1 MLPYIKIN
9 AIIGYN
15 TNTKTMPLLSE
26 LVNDINAEQDAL
38 MLKDRMKAFALQYC
52 EALAEN
58 YKRYRIAMH
67 ERSAVTPPMG
77 RAELSAYA
85 IEQLAAIA
93 NGTEPLMKFRL
104 SEGKKYWKVIQVD
117 HRGGKYQ
124 DASVVAFISFKG
136 EVFKPASWKAPAKG
150 VRFDFRIIKER
161 EAALDPAKASWSG
174 GSLYY
179 R

>member
-1 MLPYIKIN
+1 
-9 AIIGYN
+9 
-15 TNTKTMPLLSE
+15 
-26 LVNDINAEQDAL
+26 
-38 MLKDRMKAFALQYC
+38 
-52 EALAEN
+52 
-58 YKRYRIAMH
+58 
-67 ERSAVTPPMG
+67 
-77 RAELSAYA
+77 
-85 IEQLAAIA
+85 
-93 NGTEPLMKFRL
+93 MKFRL
-104 SEGKKYWKVIQVD
+104 QEGKKYWKVIQRD
-117 HRGGKYQ
+117 WRNGGYQ

>member
-1 MLPYIKIN
+1 M
-9 AIIGYN
+9 AYN
-15 TNTKTMPLLSE
+15 KDIQTTNTIMPLLSE

-38 MLKDRMKAFALQYC
+38 MLKDRMKAYALQYC
-52 EALAEN
+52 EALREN

-77 RAELSAYA
+77 RQELAAYA
-85 IEQLAAIA
+85 VEQLAGIA

-104 SEGKKYWKVIQVD
+104 QEGKKYWKVIQRD
-117 HRGGKYQ
+117 WRGGGYV

>member
-1 MLPYIKIN
+1 
-9 AIIGYN
+9 
-15 TNTKTMPLLSE
+15 MPLLSE
-26 LVNDINAEQDAL
+26 LVNEINAEQDAL
-38 MLKDRMKAFALQYC
+38 MLKDRMKAYALQYC

-58 YKRYRIAMH
+58 YKQYRIAMH
-67 ERSAVTPPMG
+67 QRSATNPPMG
-77 RAELSAYA
+77 RAELSEYA
-85 IEQLAAIA
+85 IEQLAGIA

-104 SEGKKYWKVIQVD
+104 SEGKKYWKVIQRD
-117 HRGGKYQ
+117 YRGGAYQ

>member
-1 MLPYIKIN
+1 M
-9 AIIGYN
+9 
-15 TNTKTMPLLSE
+15 LLSE

-38 MLKDRMKAFALQYC
+38 MLKHRIYQYALQYC
-52 EALAEN
+52 QALAEN
-58 YKRYRIAMH
+58 YKQYRINMH
-67 ERSAVTPPMG
+67 QQSIINPPSG
-77 RAELSAYA
+77 REDCRTYA
-85 IEQLAAIA
+85 AEQLAGIA
-93 NGTEPLMKFRL
+93 NGTERLMNFRL
-104 SEGKKYWKVIQVD
+104 NEGKKYWKVIQQNPNSN
-117 HRGGKYQ
+117 GGYS

-161 EAALDPAKASWSG
+161 EAALDPKLAQWTG

>member
-1 MLPYIKIN
+1 
-9 AIIGYN
+9 
-15 TNTKTMPLLSE
+15 MPLLSE

-38 MLKDRMKAFALQYC
+38 MLKERMRQYALQYC
-52 EALAEN
+52 EALREN
-58 YKRYRIAMH
+58 YKRYRINMH
-67 ERSAVTPPMG
+67 QNSITNPPMG

-85 IEQLAAIA
+85 AEQLAGIA
-93 NGTEPLMKFRL
+93 NGTERLMKFKL
-104 SEGKKYWKVIQVD
+104 SEGKKYWKVIQQNPNSE
-117 HRGGKYQ
+117 GGYS

-136 EVFKPASWKAPAKG
+136 EVFKPASWRAPAKG

>member
-1 MLPYIKIN
+1 M
-9 AIIGYN
+9 
-15 TNTKTMPLLSE
+15 LLSE

-38 MLKDRMKAFALQYC
+38 MLKHRIYQYALQYC
-52 EALAEN
+52 QALAEN
-58 YKRYRIAMH
+58 YKQYRINMH
-67 ERSAVTPPMG
+67 QQSIINPPSG
-77 RAELSAYA
+77 REDCRTYA
-85 IEQLAAIA
+85 AEQLAGIA
-93 NGTEPLMKFRL
+93 NGTERLMNFRL
-104 SEGKKYWKVIQVD
+104 NEGKKYWKVIQQNPNSN
-117 HRGGKYQ
+117 GGYS

-161 EAALDPAKASWSG
+161 EAALDPKKATWTG

>member
-1 MLPYIKIN
+1 
-9 AIIGYN
+9 
-15 TNTKTMPLLSE
+15 MPLLSE
-26 LVNDINAEQDAL
+26 LIADINAEQDML
-38 MLKDRMKAFALQYC
+38 MLKDRMKQYALQYC

-67 ERSAVTPPMG
+67 ENSIKNPPSG

-85 IEQLAAIA
+85 AEQLAGIA

-104 SEGKKYWKVIQVD
+104 SEGKKYWKVIQQNPNSE
-117 HRGGKYQ
+117 GGYS
-124 DASVVAFISFKG
+124 DGSVTAFISFKG

-161 EAALDPAKASWSG
+161 EAALDPAKATWTG

>member
-1 MLPYIKIN
+1 
-9 AIIGYN
+9 
-15 TNTKTMPLLSE
+15 MPLLSE

-38 MLKDRMKAFALQYC
+38 MLKERIWEYALAYC
-52 EALAEN
+52 CALAEN
-58 YKRYRIAMH
+58 YKQYRINMH
-67 ERSAVTPPMG
+67 QQSIINPPSG
-77 RAELSAYA
+77 REDCRTYA
-85 IEQLAAIA
+85 AEQLAGIA
-93 NGTEPLMKFRL
+93 NGTEQLMKFRL
-104 SEGKKYWKVIQVD
+104 QEGKKYWKVIQRD
-117 HRGGKYQ
+117 WRNGGYQ

>member
-1 MLPYIKIN
+1 M
-9 AIIGYN
+9 
-15 TNTKTMPLLSE
+15 LLSE

-38 MLKDRMKAFALQYC
+38 MLKHRIYQYALQYC
-52 EALAEN
+52 QALAEN
-58 YKRYRIAMH
+58 YKQYRINMH
-67 ERSAVTPPMG
+67 QQSIINPPSG
-77 RAELSAYA
+77 REDCRTYA
-85 IEQLAAIA
+85 AEQLAGIA
-93 NGTEPLMKFRL
+93 NGTERLMNFRL
-104 SEGKKYWKVIQVD
+104 NEGKKYWKVIQQNPNSN
-117 HRGGKYQ
+117 GGYS

>member
-1 MLPYIKIN
+1 
-9 AIIGYN
+9 
-15 TNTKTMPLLSE
+15 MPLLSE

-38 MLKDRMKAFALQYC
+38 MLKDRMKAYALQYC
-52 EALAEN
+52 EALREN

-77 RAELSAYA
+77 RQELAAYA
-85 IEQLAAIA
+85 VEQLAGIA

-104 SEGKKYWKVIQVD
+104 SEGKKYWKVIKQNPNSE
-117 HRGGKYQ
+117 GGYS

-136 EVFKPASWKAPAKG
+136 EVFKPASWSAPAKG

-161 EAALDPAKASWSG
+161 EAALDPKKATWTG

>member
-1 MLPYIKIN
+1 
-9 AIIGYN
+9 
-15 TNTKTMPLLSE
+15 MPLLSE

-38 MLKDRMKAFALQYC
+38 MLKERMRQYALQYC
-52 EALAEN
+52 EALREN
-58 YKRYRIAMH
+58 NKRYRINMH
-67 ERSAVTPPMG
+67 QNSITNPPMG

-85 IEQLAAIA
+85 AEQLAGIA
-93 NGTEPLMKFRL
+93 NGTEQLMKFRL
-104 SEGKKYWKVIQVD
+104 QEGKKYWKVIQRD
-117 HRGGKYQ
+117 WRGGGYV

>member
-1 MLPYIKIN
+1 
-9 AIIGYN
+9 
-15 TNTKTMPLLSE
+15 MPLLSE

-38 MLKDRMKAFALQYC
+38 MLKERIWEYALAYC
-52 EALAEN
+52 CALAEN
-58 YKRYRIAMH
+58 YKQYRINMH
-67 ERSAVTPPMG
+67 QQSIINPPSG
-77 RAELSAYA
+77 REDCRTYA
-85 IEQLAAIA
+85 AEQLAGIA
-93 NGTEPLMKFRL
+93 NGTERLMKFRL
-104 SEGKKYWKVIQVD
+104 NEGKKYWKVIQQNPNSE
-117 HRGGKYQ
+117 GGYS

-136 EVFKPASWKAPAKG
+136 EVFKPASWRAPAKG

>member
-1 MLPYIKIN
+1 
-9 AIIGYN
+9 
-15 TNTKTMPLLSE
+15 MPLLSE

-38 MLKDRMKAFALQYC
+38 MLKERMRQYALQYC
-52 EALAEN
+52 EALREN
-58 YKRYRIAMH
+58 YKRYRINMH
-67 ERSAVTPPMG
+67 QNSITNPPMG

-85 IEQLAAIA
+85 AEQLAGIA
-93 NGTEPLMKFRL
+93 NGTEQLMKFRL
-104 SEGKKYWKVIQVD
+104 QEGKKYWKVIQQNPNSE
-117 HRGGKYQ
+117 GGYS

-136 EVFKPASWKAPAKG
+136 EVFKPASWRAPAKG

-161 EAALDPAKASWSG
+161 EAALDPKKATWTG